1 MRLHGQVK
9 EHPMSLAAAAL
20 GQLSSVR
27 SRWHV
32 EVVRMSAIRLLKTRY
47 RGTSL
52 GVLWSFANPL
62 LLTGLY
68 ATIFGTAFAS
78 YYGGSISRYVFSA
91 FVGVA
96 VVIFFS
102 QATTEALTAVVGN
115 GGLLNKIALDPETF
129 PIAALGANAF
139 QQLTTTFPVV
149 MLLSA
154 FLTHDPIRVLLV
166 PVVFA
171 GVLLLCTGFGL
182 TLATLYV
189 FFRDLLYL
197 WGIIGFIIWMTC
209 PVFYPAA
216 LVPAGVRPWLTMN
229 PVGMGIGALREVAL
243 GRGPIDY
250 GLVGQFLVVAVACAV
265 IGHTVFR
272 AMQRDFMDLL

>member
-1 MRLHGQVK
+1 
-9 EHPMSLAAAAL
+9 MSLAAHAL

-27 SRWHV
+27 SRQHV

-47 RGTSL
+47 RGTAL

-68 ATIFGTAFAS
+68 TAIFGTAFAS
-78 YYGGSISRYVFSA
+78 YYGGSITRYVFSA

-96 VVIFFS
+96 VVTFFS
-102 QATTEALTAVVGN
+102 QATTEALTTVVGN

-129 PIAALGANAF
+129 PIAAIAANAF
-139 QQLTTTFPVV
+139 QQITTTFPVV

-197 WGIIGFIIWMTC
+197 WGVIAFIIWMTC

-243 GRGPIDY
+243 GRGPIEY
-250 GLVGQFLVVAVACAV
+250 GLVGQFLVVAAACAL
-265 IGHTVFR
+265 IGHTIFR
-272 AMQRDFMDLL
+272 TLQRDFMDLL

>member
-1 MRLHGQVK
+1 
-9 EHPMSLAAAAL
+9 
-20 GQLSSVR
+20 
-27 SRWHV
+27 
-32 EVVRMSAIRLLKTRY
+32 MSAIRLLKTRY

-52 GVLWSFANPL
+52 GILWSFANPL

-68 ATIFGTAFAS
+68 TLIFGTAFAS

-102 QATTEALTAVVGN
+102 QATTEALTTVVGN
-115 GGLLNKIALDPETF
+115 GALLNKIALDPETF
-129 PIAALGANAF
+129 PIAALAANAF

>member
-1 MRLHGQVK
+1 MRLPGQVK
-9 EHPMSLAAAAL
+9 EHPMSLAAPMAE
-20 GQLSSVR
+20 QLASAR
-27 SRWHV
+27 SRRHV

-62 LLTGLY
+62 LLTALY
-68 ATIFGTAFAS
+68 TTIFGTAFAS
-78 YYGGSISRYVFSA
+78 YYGGSIARYVFSA

-102 QATTEALTAVVGN
+102 QATTEALTTVVGN

-129 PIAALGANAF
+129 PIAAIAANAF

-166 PVVFA
+166 PIVFA

-189 FFRDLLYL
+189 FFRDLLYM
-197 WGIIGFIIWMTC
+197 WGIIGFVIWMTC

-243 GRGPIDY
+243 GRGPVDY
-250 GLVGQFLVVAVACAV
+250 GLVGQFLAVAVACAL
-265 IGHTVFR
+265 IGHTIFR
-272 AMQRDFMDLL
+272 ALQRDFMDLL